1 MPYPVSRAERWRGLL
16 LHGDRPLSNAT
27 FDSNVLFNCKMVV
40 CASTCG
46 RAGTATDVTI
56 FSACMG
62 ADALEGNSM
71 KSENGL
77 SKVPEVTLTFWV
89 IKIAATTLG
98 ETGGDAVS
106 MTLNWGYAFSSAMFI
121 GIFAMAV
128 AAQIAARSFH
138 PFLYWAVII
147 ATTTAGTTMADFA
160 DRSLGVGY
168 PGGSLILLT
177 LLMASLG
184 IWYWRAGSI
193 SVDTVASPRIEM
205 FYWAAILFSQTLGT
219 ALGDWMADSN
229 GLGYERGAL
238 VFAAGLVVVAAA
250 YFYTKVSRTLLFW
263 SAFILTRPLGATVGD
278 FLDKPVANGGLAFGR
293 FYASAIL
300 AALIVACIVF
310 LPQRA
315 GKHPE
320 STQEI

>member
-1 MPYPVSRAERWRGLL
+1 MRHES
-16 LHGDRPLSNAT
+16 
-27 FDSNVLFNCKMVV
+27 
-40 CASTCG
+40 
-46 RAGTATDVTI
+46 
-56 FSACMG
+56 
-62 ADALEGNSM
+62 
-71 KSENGL
+71 GL
-77 SKVPEVTLTFWV
+77 SKVPEVTLAFWV

-106 MTLNWGYAFSSAMFI
+106 MTLNWGYAVSSAMFI
-121 GIFAMAV
+121 AIFAVAV

-138 PFLYWAVII
+138 PFLYWTVII

-160 DRSLGVGY
+160 DRSLGIGY
-168 PGGSLILLT
+168 PGGSLILFA

-205 FYWAAILFSQTLGT
+205 FYWTAILFSQTLGT

-238 VFAAGLVVVAAA
+238 IFAAGLAVIAAA

-315 GKHPE
+315 GGHPKAVPE
-320 STQEI
+320 T